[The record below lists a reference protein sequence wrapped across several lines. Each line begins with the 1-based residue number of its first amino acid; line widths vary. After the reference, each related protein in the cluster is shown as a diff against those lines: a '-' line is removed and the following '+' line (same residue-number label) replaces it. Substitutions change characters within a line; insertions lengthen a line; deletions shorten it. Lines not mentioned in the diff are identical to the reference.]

1 MEKKIIKNII
11 EKTFLG
17 FKKESFTYRGILFFG
32 LIIKNNE
39 PYVIEYNVRFGDPEC
54 QTLLRKLNTDFL
66 EIITSITK
74 DELGKIKITN
84 SRKSVVCVVL
94 ASKGYPES
102 YNKEILIPNLK
113 KIKDDE
119 KTIIFHAGTKN
130 LSSNYFSNGGRV
142 LSVTST
148 GKTIEDDRK
157 SAYKV
162 LKKLNWKDGF
172 YRKDIGFKNF

>member
-1 MEKKIIKNII
+1 M
-11 EKTFLG
+11 
-17 FKKESFTYRGILFFG
+17 
-32 LIIKNNE
+32 IKNNE

-66 EIITSITK
+66 KILASTTK

-84 SRKSVVCVVL
+84 SEKSVVCVVL

-102 YNKEILIPNLK
+102 YKNEIPIPNLK
-113 KIKDDE
+113 KIKDDNR
-119 KTIIFHAGTKN
+119 TIIFHAGTKN
-130 LSSNYFSNGGRV
+130 LSSNFVSNGGRV
-142 LSVTST
+142 LSVTSI
-148 GKTIEDDRK
+148 GKNIEEARK